1 MYQTLEMYGL
11 GEQFK
16 SEAIQYP
23 NLYISRVSEQHRD
36 LYKVIGE
43 NGVMSAVVSGKL
55 YYSAT
60 GQSTFPVV
68 GDFVMVDRQSA
79 DSENAVIHDILSRKS
94 IFVRQAAGTSNEQ
107 QVVASN
113 IDTLFLCM
121 SLNADFN
128 LRRMERYLTI
138 AWSSQATP
146 VIVLTKSDLC
156 HDLDARLS
164 ELSAIAMG
172 ANVIVCSSVNSDGLD
187 SINKYNLPGQTIAF
201 VGSSGVGKSTL
212 INRLMGKE
220 VLMTQAIR
228 SDDDKGRH
236 TTTHRQLVLVPG
248 GAIVID
254 TPGMRELSLY
264 IGDASKSFE
273 DIEELARQCK
283 YNNCS
288 HLSEPNC
295 AVKQAIISGALSE
308 KRFNNYQ
315 KIEREISYSG
325 LNARQLENEKINR
338 MFGGK
343 SEMKQA
349 FRDIKKRKH
358 KH

>member
-11 GEQFK
+11 SEQFK

-146 VIVLTKSDLC
+146 VID
-156 HDLDARLS
+156 
-164 ELSAIAMG
+164 
-172 ANVIVCSSVNSDGLD
+172 
-187 SINKYNLPGQTIAF
+187 YNF
-201 VGSSGVGKSTL
+201 
-212 INRLMGKE
+212 
-220 VLMTQAIR
+220 
-228 SDDDKGRH
+228 
-236 TTTHRQLVLVPG
+236 
-248 GAIVID
+248 
-254 TPGMRELSLY
+254 
-264 IGDASKSFE
+264 
-273 DIEELARQCK
+273 
-283 YNNCS
+283 
-288 HLSEPNC
+288 
-295 AVKQAIISGALSE
+295 
-308 KRFNNYQ
+308 
-315 KIEREISYSG
+315 
-325 LNARQLENEKINR
+325 
-338 MFGGK
+338 
-343 SEMKQA
+343 
-349 FRDIKKRKH
+349 
-358 KH
+358 